1 MASHRKSQADRLGL
15 AGSRVPVASGSRTS
29 VLKVLVPMLAM
40 GAAWVSTCAHANE
53 ELMRRGGC
61 TGCHEVEQ
69 KLIGPAYRDVA
80 ARYRNQ
86 PKAFDQLFHKV
97 REGGKGNW
105 GDTPM
110 PPNDEDKISDED
122 LHKLLQWI
130 LAL

>member
-1 MASHRKSQADRLGL
+1 M
-15 AGSRVPVASGSRTS
+15 
-29 VLKVLVPMLAM
+29 LKVLFLVLAIGTAFM
-40 GAAWVSTCAHANE
+40 GTRAHANE

-61 TGCHEVEQ
+61 VGCHEVDE

-80 ARYRNQ
+80 TRYRNQ
-86 PKAFDQLFHKV
+86 PKAFDQLFKKV

-110 PPNDEDKISDED
+110 PPNGQDKLSDED
-122 LHKLLQWI
+122 LQKLLRWI